1 MPALFTTSA
10 EFAPTF
16 YFSEILPLSGMSL
29 HLAIFETP
37 RPDMP

>member
-29 HLAIFETP
+29 AIFETP
-37 RPDMP
+37 RPDIP